1 MKCLDRLDAY
11 VDGAEDSLK
20 RYFAVDGDKPQFT
33 GSQFDRLFAGDDW
46 QTAPNAFE
54 CCDLVA
60 VKTLDVEVPA
70 HASLQLL
77 GNYGDARSRLAEL
90 LSSIELRATLE
101 SADGRDLLYDDES
114 AIWRSWRLLREF
126 EGVGD
131 ATAAK
136 LLARKRP
143 HLVPISDSVVR
154 GVAGRGTSW
163 WRCVARYFESEERV
177 DRLRGA
183 RDAAAPS
190 ALPLARVLDIAVWMQ
205 AR

>member
-1 MKCLDRLDAY
+1 MKCLDHLDAY
-11 VDGAEDSLK
+11 VDGAEEPLK
-20 RYFAVDGDKPQFT
+20 HYFAVDGDKPRFT

-46 QTAPNAFE
+46 QTPPNAFG

-60 VKTLDVEVPA
+60 VKALDVEVPA

-77 GNYGDARSRLAEL
+77 GNYGATRSRLVEL
-90 LSSIELRATLE
+90 LDSINLCATLE
-101 SADGRDLLYDDES
+101 KPDGRSLLLDDTSE
-114 AIWRSWRLLREF
+114 IWQAWRLLRAF

-163 WRCVARYFESEERV
+163 WKCVARYFESEERV
-177 DRLRGA
+177 DRLRAA
-183 RDAAAPS
+183 RDAAGQPE
-190 ALPLARVLDIAVWMQ
+190 LPLARVLDIAVWMQ